1 MADLYGR
8 ADQVVRGGLS
18 SDALYMSWP
27 ALRNYGLGLLV
38 VQVAAQYNQPVRRI
52 FELGPG
58 VMPSSTA
65 AGWVHAGVCDTGG
78 AYNTPLG
85 AVVGG
90 AGAVALCAY
99 RTQPTYYIIG
109 RAEGRLQLQR
119 FAGPEAIQCEFYR
132 VYGSGCS
139 DNVMQLSGK
148 VGCSSG
154 NVTTIQKHHV
164 WLMTGVV
171 LDNYGMNANSQ
182 ENVIQES
189 VSAMFSTLKMG
200 VSGDETVCSVSV

>member
-1 MADLYGR
+1 
-8 ADQVVRGGLS
+8 
-18 SDALYMSWP
+18 MSWP

-58 VMPSSTA
+58 VIPSFTT
-65 AGWVHAGVCDTGG
+65 AGVCDYTAG
-78 AYNTPLG
+78 PLPYE
-85 AVVGG
+85 
-90 AGAVALCAY
+90 CAF
-99 RTQPTYYIIG
+99 RAQPTYYIIG

-132 VYGSGCS
+132 TYGNGCS

-148 VGCSSG
+148 VGCTGS